1 MLILIAIGLSMDSLA
16 VSVVNGLTELKPT
29 KIKLI
34 KLAAPMAISQ
44 GLLAVIG
51 WYLGLY
57 IANYI
62 HSFDHW
68 IAFVLLAI
76 IGGKMIYDSLSNDE
90 PSPKQEIGFLK
101 VMLQSIATS
110 IDAMVVGLTIALL
123 NFPILLPAVIIAFT
137 TLVFSLLGL
146 YAGKIIG
153 RHLSHSFGIIGGVI
167 LILIGVKILI
177 EHLMF

>member
-1 MLILIAIGLSMDSLA
+1 MMILIAIGLSMDSLA
-16 VSVVNGLTELKPT
+16 VSVVNGLTELKLT
-29 KIKLI
+29 KIKLL

-62 HSFDHW
+62 HRFDHW

-76 IGGKMIYDSLSNDE
+76 IGGKMIYDGLSNDE
-90 PSPKQEIGFLK
+90 PTPKQEIGFIK
-101 VMLQSIATS
+101 VFLQSIATS
-110 IDAMVVGLTIALL
+110 IDAMVVGLTLALL
-123 NFPILLPAVIIAFT
+123 AYPILFPAIIIGFT

-146 YAGKIIG
+146 LAGKIIG
-153 RHLSHSFGIIGGVI
+153 RHLSHSFGIIGGII
-167 LILIGVKILI
+167 LILIGVKILV
-177 EHLMF
+177 EHLFF